1 MNSSNH
7 IYVYSLQE
15 MLELVKNY
23 HKAVE
28 EEDTMTPEQRAI
40 KNVGKQVCSY
50 MLLTVKMLD
59 ECNSSNVKFQCSILD
74 LQYEH

>member
-1 MNSSNH
+1 M
-7 IYVYSLQE
+7 
-15 MLELVKNY
+15 
-23 HKAVE
+23 E

-50 MLLTVKMLD
+50 TCMLLTVKMLD

-74 LQYEH
+74 LQYER